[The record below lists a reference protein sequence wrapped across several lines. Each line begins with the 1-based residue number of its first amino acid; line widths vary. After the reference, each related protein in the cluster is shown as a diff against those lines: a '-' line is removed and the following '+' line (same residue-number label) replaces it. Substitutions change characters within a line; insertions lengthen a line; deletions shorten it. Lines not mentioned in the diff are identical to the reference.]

1 MSKNVLV
8 VSHSSRPEIQSFLAV
23 AKKVFAE
30 GGLVPFFAENSEVE
44 FAAVVAIGGDGTL
57 LKAAESS
64 RKYDVPLFGINKGHI
79 GFLTEVEPEQ
89 LENFVGQIAEGNF
102 AVEKRNT
109 VDVKIIFPDGSQ
121 TQDWALNEASILGS
135 DRAHPAHIGVGIDG
149 YGISTYGADG
159 LIIAT
164 PSGSTAYSFSAG
176 GPVVWPDV
184 QALVISPLSAH
195 GLFTRP
201 MVVSPSSTI
210 EVSVLPEQESHMEMW
225 CDSTRH
231 HLLQPGTQIE
241 ATRGS
246 YSVKI
251 GRVKDT
257 PFSEKLVNKFS
268 LPVSGWRGK

>member
-1 MSKNVLV
+1 MKNVLV
-8 VSHSSRPEIQSFLAV
+8 VSHSSRPEILDFLAV
-23 AKKVFAE
+23 SKRVFKG
-30 GGLVPFFAENSEVE
+30 GGLVPFFTDEPDVE
-44 FAAVVAIGGDGTL
+44 FTAVVAIGGDGTL
-57 LKAAESS
+57 LKAAESA
-64 RKYDVPLFGINKGHI
+64 RKYDIPLFGINKGHV

-89 LENFVGQIAEGNF
+89 LEDFVCQIANGNF
-102 AVEKRNT
+102 AVERRNT
-109 VDVKIIFPDGSQ
+109 VDVRVVFPDGSQ
-121 TQDWALNEASILGS
+121 VCDWALNEASILGS
-135 DRAHPAHIGVGIDG
+135 DRAHPAHVGVGIDG

-184 QALVISPLSAH
+184 QALVITPLSAH

-201 MVVSPSSTI
+201 LVVSPSSTI
-210 EVSVLPEQESHMEMW
+210 EVSVLPGQEAHMEMW

-231 HLLQPGTQIE
+231 YILPPGTQIE

-251 GRVKDT
+251 GRVHDT
-257 PFSEKLVNKFS
+257 PFSEKLVKKFS
-268 LPVSGWRGK
+268 LPVTGWRGK